1 MKLGEEIIILGG
13 VEGNY
18 FGLLEIDFHLVV
30 IGEHKEVSQ
39 LMLQYRLI
47 SRQDKARLFMEIWGS
62 NNRWCCDKGCFQVN
76 AFQQTQVINI
86 FLLHGFILGMT

>member
-1 MKLGEEIIILGG
+1 MKLGEEIILLGG

-39 LMLQYRLI
+39 LML
-47 SRQDKARLFMEIWGS
+47 
-62 NNRWCCDKGCFQVN
+62 
-76 AFQQTQVINI
+76 
-86 FLLHGFILGMT
+86 